1 MRRTGKMRNGK
12 KWLSAFLAVVLLLSA
27 SRMQAGA
34 TEASSE
40 TIEEPGQITRVE
52 DAQEAVAEEP
62 APETPAEDPV
72 LPAAGAPA
80 EQFAPPEP
88 DPNLPADTP
97 AELFPVRYLN
107 PGTADLEDICPA
119 VTFSDGKKVSLT
131 DNSYGYYVGNGM
143 YFFLSINTS
152 NNYGV
157 KSPDNPYD
165 EGEVDELIDMAL
177 QTGIVT
183 PRMLCANPE
192 ELYEGEDSAIWGA
205 KYIAS
210 WYHDGRDAD
219 GASFNQELGTEV
231 GPGNDI
237 LYDDGMIIRTSLVG
251 EYTTNRIGQQDIQ
264 FWGSD
269 PSWELDYENYK
280 FLFGT
285 EPPLPPGWRY
295 GTEEELK
302 NAWLDANSVM
312 YQVVD
317 LEIPSVERK
326 LLEDRLRLSNY
337 NLKNKPEDWSQEK
350 WEAFQAARENAQRV
364 SQKENATA
372 EEYSIAREALDNA
385 YADAVYEGSEEQ
397 IRSGKAGVTEEQ
409 KENYRNMVNDYL
421 DKLRNPRS
429 DEFKAVSGKFGVSG
443 RKVDATATATETVG
457 ALYNVSQTS
466 PATQEHAQGI
476 IDFSSKMV
484 ELFGQGWSAL
494 VGIFT
499 KPLPTFAGDKI
510 NAGADYVVETNTAGV
525 ATVQQGILNKHTT
538 SARVDQW
545 LNENPGAID
554 GVNDIMVPESTR
566 QGSSGGRSSS
576 DSHK

>member
-1 MRRTGKMRNGK
+1 MKRTGKMRNRK
-12 KWLSAFLAVVLLLSA
+12 KWISAFLSVVLLLSTPG
-27 SRMQAGA
+27 MQAGA

-40 TIEEPGQITRVE
+40 TIEEPGQITGVE
-52 DAQEAVAEEP
+52 DAQEVPAEEP

-72 LPAAGAPA
+72 SPSAGAPA
-80 EQFAPPEP
+80 DQFAPLEP
-88 DPNLPADTP
+88 DPNLPANTP
-97 AELFPVRYLN
+97 AELLPVRYPN
-107 PGTADLEDICPA
+107 PGSADLDDICST
-119 VTFSDGKKVSLT
+119 VTLSDGQKVSLT
-131 DNSYGYYVGNGM
+131 DNAYGYYLGNGM
-143 YFFLSINTS
+143 YFFLSINSS

-157 KSPDNPYD
+157 KSPDSPYD
-165 EGEVDELIDMAL
+165 DGEVDELIDMAM

-192 ELYEGEDSAIWGA
+192 ELTVYQMYVGEDTAIVGA

-210 WYHDGRDAD
+210 WYHDGRDND
-219 GASFNQELGTEV
+219 GASFNQELGTDV
-231 GPGNDI
+231 GPGNDV
-237 LYDDGMIIRTSLVG
+237 LYDDGMIKRTSFVG
-251 EYTTNRIGQQDIQ
+251 EYTTDRVGLQDMQ
-264 FWGSD
+264 VFGYD
-269 PSWELDYENYK
+269 ASWEVDYEQYK
-280 FLFGT
+280 FLFGA

-302 NAWLDANSVM
+302 TAWLEANSVM
-312 YQVVD
+312 YQVQD
-317 LEIPSVERK
+317 LGIPSVERE
-326 LLEDRLRLSNY
+326 LLESRLRLINY
-337 NLKNKPEDWSQEK
+337 KLKNKPEDWSQEK

-409 KENYRNMVNDYL
+409 KENYRNMVRDYL

-457 ALYNVSQTS
+457 ALYNVSQTR
-466 PATQEHAQGI
+466 PATQENAQAI

-484 ELFGQGWSAL
+484 ELFGEGWSAL

-499 KPLPTFAGDKI
+499 KPLHPFAGDKI

-554 GVNDIMVPESTR
+554 GVNDIMVPEGVR
-566 QGSSGGRSSS
+566 QQNGGR
-576 DSHK
+576 